1 MNEILK
7 KYTKEEIEKLAL
19 KQVEC
24 EEVFS
29 EETLK
34 IEKIDKEYKKHNQ
47 TAVINALANGSMIAI
62 FIGIIL
68 NSESNIAD
76 FDTDTIIDI
85 FDDLTIKLSLLPK
98 SEILIG
104 VYSKMFDGLNLIIEK
119 IGLVGLV
126 LATKSIKFV
135 MNSTKDVRKSIQLKN
150 ELVYLEEQLK
160 EKEFTK

>member
-1 MNEILK
+1 MNDILK
-7 KYTKEEIEKLAL
+7 KYTQEEIEKLAL
-19 KQVEC
+19 KQLENK
-24 EEVFS
+24 EFSSEV
-29 EETLK
+29 TLK
-34 IEKIDKEYKKHNQ
+34 IEKIDKEYKKHNR

-62 FIGIIL
+62 FVGIIL

-76 FDTDTIIDI
+76 FDTDAVMNI
-85 FDDLTIKLSLLPK
+85 FDDLTVKLSILPK

-119 IGLVGLV
+119 MGLVGFI

-135 MNSTKDVRKSIQLKN
+135 MSSVKDVRKSIQLKN
-150 ELVYLEEQLK
+150 ELLYLEEQLK